1 MGKEVNK
8 MKSVTTYL
16 EEIRAD
22 VETTTT
28 KEELDDKY
36 LQWCSN
42 LGRDTVTFFPD
53 IISNLEGQQ
62 WLRDVGEHFAEIFNN
77 RAKELDE

>member
-1 MGKEVNK
+1 

-22 VETTTT
+22 VETTIT

-42 LGRDTVTFFPD
+42 LGRDTVIFFPD
-53 IISNLEGQQ
+53 IISNPEGQQ
-62 WLRDVGEHFAEIFNN
+62 WLRSVGENFAEIFNN
-77 RAKELDE
+77 QAKKILDK

>member
-1 MGKEVNK
+1 
-8 MKSVTTYL
+8 MKSVATYL

-22 VETTTT
+22 IGTTTT

-42 LGRDTVTFFPD
+42 LGRDTVIFFPD
-53 IISNLEGQQ
+53 ITSNLEGQQ
-62 WLRDVGEHFAEIFNN
+62 WLRDVAENFAEIFNN
-77 RAKELDE
+77 RVKELDE

>member
-1 MGKEVNK
+1 

-22 VETTTT
+22 VETTIT

-42 LGRDTVTFFPD
+42 LGRDTVIFFPD
-53 IISNLEGQQ
+53 IISNPEGQQ
-62 WLRDVGEHFAEIFNN
+62 WLRGVGENFAEIFNN
-77 RAKELDE
+77 QAKKILDK

>member
-1 MGKEVNK
+1 

-22 VETTTT
+22 VETTIT

-42 LGRDTVTFFPD
+42 LGRDTVIFFPD
-53 IISNLEGQQ
+53 IISNPEGQQ
-62 WLRDVGEHFAEIFNN
+62 WLRGVGENFAEIFNN
-77 RAKELDE
+77 QTKKILDK

>member
-1 MGKEVNK
+1 
-8 MKSVTTYL
+8 MKSATTYL
-16 EEIRAD
+16 EGIRAD

-42 LGRDTVTFFPD
+42 LGRDTVIFFPD
-53 IISNLEGQQ
+53 IVSNLEGQQ
-62 WLRDVGEHFAEIFNN
+62 WLRDISENFAEIFNN

>member
-16 EEIRAD
+16 EEIQAD

-42 LGRDTVTFFPD
+42 LGRDTVIFFPD

-62 WLRDVGEHFAEIFNN
+62 WLRDVGENFAEIFNN